1 MRNEKDL
8 NFNEFVSAVQK
19 VEARN
24 SFERSAKEAS
34 LFKEAYRNK
43 VLEKAGIVPNSY
55 ENLLDYFEYYIW
67 AKLPELINPPIN
79 DYGNT
84 CRMRLEVMYR
94 LDDIESLIELA
105 DKCIQYCYFSENP
118 IKFKEYS
125 NLFELIRRFVLVF
138 DESPVSKADMEEFRD
153 YFPNKYTYIP
163 DLGHGF
169 RW

>member
-1 MRNEKDL
+1 MKITFDDFVKRVDEDRKKEIKGEL
-8 NFNEFVSAVQK
+8 NMKLERETYRDDVLKFFNK
-19 VEARN
+19 
-24 SFERSAKEAS
+24 ERVG
-34 LFKEAYRNK
+34 L
-43 VLEKAGIVPNSY
+43 IPNSY
-55 ENLLDYFEYYIW
+55 ENLLDYFEYYIC
-67 AKLPELINPPIN
+67 AKLPELIELPVN
-79 DYGNT
+79 DYGST

-138 DESPVSKADMEEFRD
+138 DESPVSNSKVERFRN

-163 DLGHGF
+163 QLGHGF
-169 RW
+169 QW